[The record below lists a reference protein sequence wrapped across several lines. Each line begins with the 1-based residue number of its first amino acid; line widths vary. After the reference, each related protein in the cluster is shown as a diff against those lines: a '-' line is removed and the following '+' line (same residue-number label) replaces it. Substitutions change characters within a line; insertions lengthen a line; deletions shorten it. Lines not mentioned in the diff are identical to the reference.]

1 MFINCDRRVTD
12 MTEEFKVDSKAEWP
26 A

>member
-1 MFINCDRRVTD
+1 VTD